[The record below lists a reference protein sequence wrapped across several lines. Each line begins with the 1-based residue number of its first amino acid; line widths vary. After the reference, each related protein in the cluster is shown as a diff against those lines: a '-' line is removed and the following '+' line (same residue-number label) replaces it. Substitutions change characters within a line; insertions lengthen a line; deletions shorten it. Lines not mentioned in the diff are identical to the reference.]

1 MRNMQDSN
9 EIRDNSQ
16 HGLNAAELGLRRQE
30 REHQLTHRHRK
41 KSLMNQRIQDPGQE
55 RVDGGQHEKVDL
67 EAPPSDPLPPKNYY
81 PQHTNEERHKYD
93 PVMPVPRRRSQHPN
107 NLSFMY
113 LNIGV
118 VIGFLIG
125 ALMMFMVQLR
135 KQQLLA
141 RSQ

>member
-16 HGLNAAELGLRRQE
+16 HGLNAAEVGLRRQE

-55 RVDGGQHEKVDL
+55 RVDAGQHETMGL
-67 EAPPSDPLPPKNYY
+67 QAPSTESLPPLKNYY
-81 PQHTNEERHKYD
+81 PQHIKEEGHKQE
-93 PVMPVPRRRSQHPN
+93 PVPRRSSQHGN
-107 NLSFMY
+107 NLCFMY
-113 LNIGV
+113 LNLGV

-125 ALMMFMVQLR
+125 ALLMFMVHLR
-135 KQQLLA
+135 KQQLA
-141 RSQ
+141 RPQ